1 LPVGPEAEAAL
12 GLVDA
17 NLVAALAP
25 ALPEL
30 LAEFEAR
37 IALGEAA
44 RLGHLRGALE
54 QALEIDPKQRRRHHP
69 ERRQRRVAPA
79 DRRLAGEDLEEVA
92 LASKTLEL
100 GARVGDRH
108 EELAA
113 AAVSLPEEVE
123 VGARLQGRPR
133 L

>member
-1 LPVGPEAEAAL
+1 
-12 GLVDA
+12 
-17 NLVAALAP
+17 
-25 ALPEL
+25 
-30 LAEFEAR
+30 

-69 ERRQRRVAPA
+69 ERRESRVPPS
-79 DRRLAGEDLEEVA
+79 DRRFAREDLEKAA
-92 LASKTLEL
+92 LAREALEL
-100 GARVGDRH
+100 GARIRDRH

-123 VGARLQGRPR
+123 VGARLQRRPR